1 MSDISLASAFWTP
14 TLFLPP
20 DYRPLPNP
28 RIPWHESVFP
38 ALTQF
43 LSLDHHSLP
52 VHWVCKPGS
61 PCDIILL
68 SPNHCTEELKFTFRI
83 LPRILKRTNISHR

>member
-1 MSDISLASAFWTP
+1 TGGPGTQTA
-14 TLFLPP
+14 P
-20 DYRPLPNP
+20 DCRNP
-28 RIPWHESVFP
+28 SFFP

-43 LSLDHHSLP
+43 LSLDHRSLS

-83 LPRILKRTNISHR
+83 LPWILKSQRFPSLPLAVSC